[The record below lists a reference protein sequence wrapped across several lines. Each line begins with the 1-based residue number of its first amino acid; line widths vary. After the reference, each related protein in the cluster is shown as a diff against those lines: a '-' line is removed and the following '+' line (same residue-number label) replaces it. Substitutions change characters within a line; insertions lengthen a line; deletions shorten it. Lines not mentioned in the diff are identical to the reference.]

1 MAEEQTENT
10 QEDVSLEQTDES
22 VEVENDEAEVEEEIS
37 EVDALKEQLK
47 ACEDKYIRVHAE
59 FENIKKRLE
68 REKYQAIDYA
78 SEKFAKDLIP
88 VIDALGMA
96 ITSAQTD
103 AEPAELLGKLI
114 EGVELTQKQFETAMD
129 KHDVKEVAT
138 DGELDPNIHEA
149 VMRVDSEEHESG
161 HVVQVMQ
168 KGYTMKNRTLR
179 AAMVSVAN

>member
-22 VEVENDEAEVEEEIS
+22 VEVENEEAEVEEEIS
-37 EVDALKEQLK
+37 EVDALKEQLR

-114 EGVELTQKQFETAMD
+114 EGVELTQKQFATAMD

-168 KGYTMKNRTLR
+168 KGYTMKDRTLR